1 MVDYVRKVYFGAV
14 WRAGLDSCRQ
24 WQHAALHCRLA
35 HCLRCCYQPP
45 RDQPS
50 TREKQQYKLHC
61 RCACMQGAQPGAR
74 SSTAGRRSQQP
85 VELCC
90 DAFLVGAHT
99 WCLCDYT
106 PANLPLPLNS
116 AGQQLTGCVK

>member
-61 RCACMQGAQPGAR
+61 RCEFACRELSLEPAAAQPGEGPSNLL
-74 SSTAGRRSQQP
+74 SSAAMPS
-85 VELCC
+85 
-90 DAFLVGAHT
+90 
-99 WCLCDYT
+99 
-106 PANLPLPLNS
+106 
-116 AGQQLTGCVK
+116 